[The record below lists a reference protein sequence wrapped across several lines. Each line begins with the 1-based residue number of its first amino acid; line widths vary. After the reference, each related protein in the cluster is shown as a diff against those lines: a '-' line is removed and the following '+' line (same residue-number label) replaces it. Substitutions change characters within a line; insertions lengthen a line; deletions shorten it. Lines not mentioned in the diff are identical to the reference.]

1 MTTYLAT
8 YSGRQILI
16 YLHGFW
22 LKSSKLILTNTI
34 LFQVKSKVSV
44 EFDNTPVDQLC
55 LIFSGKI
62 MKDHETLGTHNIT
75 DGMTVHLVIRSGAPS
90 ANNQQQNNQGQQQT
104 PPIGNPGQTPFGLGG
119 IGGLPGMSNIG
130 NEQD

>member
-1 MTTYLAT
+1 M
-8 YSGRQILI
+8 
-16 YLHGFW
+16 
-22 LKSSKLILTNTI
+22 SSPKLVCTQNIFYKYVPLC
-34 LFQVKSKVSV
+34 FQVKSKVSV
-44 EFDNTPVDQLC
+44 EFNNTPVEQLC

-75 DGMTVHLVIRSGAPS
+75 DGMTVHLVIRSGNNS

-130 NEQD
+130 KV